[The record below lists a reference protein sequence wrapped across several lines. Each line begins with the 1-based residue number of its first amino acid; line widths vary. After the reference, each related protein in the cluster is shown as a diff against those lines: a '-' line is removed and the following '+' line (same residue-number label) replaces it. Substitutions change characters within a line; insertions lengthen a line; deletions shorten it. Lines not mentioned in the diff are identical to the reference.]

1 VILTRRCA
9 RIPNSRLG
17 LKSPHLQG
25 RERRMSDIFVGIDVA
40 QDHCDLYVYPLAQK
54 STFGIC
60 GMDDVIARLR
70 DLQPAMIVMEAT
82 GGLEIPVAAE
92 LVAADLPV
100 TVVNPR
106 QVRDFARALGILAKT
121 DAIDARVLALFA
133 EKVRPESRPLPD
145 VRMRALREL
154 VTRRQQLVD
163 MRTMESNR
171 RRMLRSERASTSIQ
185 LMLDTIEKEI
195 HKLDLEIKK
204 HITKSPIWQKKAD
217 LLKSVPGIGNTTAPL
232 LVVALP
238 ELGKLN
244 RRQIASL
251 VGLAPMNRDSGTL
264 RGHRTIIGGRRMVR
278 TALYMPTIC
287 AIRFNP
293 IISRF
298 YERLRTAGK
307 PPKVAI
313 TACMR
318 KLLIILNAIVRKNT
332 PWVLHIA

>member
-1 VILTRRCA
+1 MR
-9 RIPNSRLG
+9 
-17 LKSPHLQG
+17 
-25 RERRMSDIFVGIDVA
+25 DIFVGIDVA
-40 QDHCDLYVYPLAQK
+40 QDRCNMYVYPLAQQD
-54 STFGIC
+54 TFGIC

-70 DLQPAMIVMEAT
+70 GLQPAIIVMEAT
-82 GGLEIPVAAE
+82 GGLEVPVAAE

-106 QVRDFARALGILAKT
+106 QVRDFARAMGILAKT

-133 EKVRPESRPLPD
+133 EKIRPESRPLPD
-145 VRMRALREL
+145 ARMRTLREL

-171 RRMLRSERASTSIQ
+171 RRMLRSERASTSIV
-185 LMLDTIEKEI
+185 LMLDTIENEI
-195 HKLDLEIKK
+195 NNLDREIKK
-204 HITKSPIWQKKAD
+204 HITKSPVWQKKVD

-238 ELGKLN
+238 ELGMLN

-251 VGLAPMNRDSGTL
+251 VGLAPMNRDSGTF

-293 IISRF
+293 LIKRF

-307 PPKVAI
+307 PSKVAI

-318 KLLIILNAIVRKNT
+318 KMLILLNAIVRKNT
-332 PWVLHIA
+332 PWVPHIA

>member
-1 VILTRRCA
+1 
-9 RIPNSRLG
+9 
-17 LKSPHLQG
+17 
-25 RERRMSDIFVGIDVA
+25 MSDIFVGIDVA
-40 QDHCDLYVYPLAQK
+40 QDHCDMYVYPLAQQ
-54 STFGIC
+54 STFEIC
-60 GMDDVIARLR
+60 GMVDVIARLR

-82 GGLEIPVAAE
+82 GGLEVPVAAE

-100 TVVNPR
+100 AVVNPR
-106 QVRDFARALGILAKT
+106 QVRDFARAMGILAKT
-121 DAIDARVLALFA
+121 DVIDARVLALFA

-145 VRMRALREL
+145 ARMRALREL

-171 RRMLRSERASTSIQ
+171 RRMLRSEPASTSIQ
-185 LMLDTIEKEI
+185 LMLDTIENEI

-204 HITKSPIWQKKAD
+204 HITKSPIWRNKAD

-264 RGHRTIIGGRRMVR
+264 RGHRSIIGGRRMVR
-278 TALYMPTIC
+278 NALYMPTIS

-318 KLLIILNAIVRKNT
+318 KLLIILNAIVRKNV
-332 PWVLHIA
+332 PWVPYIA